1 MILIINLVI
10 IVNLNYFCVF
20 LLFLCYLFN
29 VLSIYFQGLEVKMR
43 VVQKFF
49 IASLFMWAVP
59 IAILY
64 AFNHNLLPGKILKYL
79 CFLWVCVFSKVGVDL
94 YSYLCPWYFFA
105 ANLIGR
111 PSEYPLS
118 EKMYVK
124 MSYNVSNYQR
134 KLCCLFFCFLAEEIS
149 YYFLLS
155 KTDNE
160 NICICIHSW

>member
-1 MILIINLVI
+1 
-10 IVNLNYFCVF
+10 
-20 LLFLCYLFN
+20 
-29 VLSIYFQGLEVKMR
+29 MR

-59 IAILY
+59 IALLY

-79 CFLWVCVFSKVGVDL
+79 CFLLVCVFPEVGVDL

-134 KLCCLFFCFLAEEIS
+134 KLCCLFYCLLAEEMIS
-149 YYFLLS
+149 YYFSLS

-160 NICICIHSW
+160 NICIDNWWKNYYFNAKFVFSNHCI